1 MLRLIAPFLAALFL
15 TTSLVFGQD
24 SPATLA
30 RAAIDQ
36 LEAAH
41 TALNGARR
49 ASDRVAALSQ
59 IIRGYEDGLSAMR
72 VGLRRAALREA
83 ALRREFDAEAEQ
95 LSRLLGVL
103 LGMQSSAGPLAL
115 LHPAGPIG
123 TARSAMIVADITPA
137 IRRQADDLRR
147 RLEEVTLL
155 RALQK
160 SAASTLQRGL
170 SGVQQARTD
179 LSQAIANRTK
189 LPQRFLSDPAQLQ
202 ALINSSET
210 LDGFAS
216 GLSDMNISDSFAG
229 SIRSFRAAKG
239 TIALPVSGTVLRGF
253 NEPDAAGV
261 RRPGLL
267 LATRPLAIVTAPWPA
282 TLRYRG
288 PLLDYGNVMILEP
301 EAGILM
307 VLAGLGTAF
316 GEVGQVLAPKTALG
330 LMGGTSP
337 DADRFFVD
345 AVTGAGFDQT
355 ETLYIELRLG
365 GTPVDPAGW
374 FAETEE

>member
-1 MLRLIAPFLAALFL
+1 MLRLIAPFLVVLFL
-15 TTSLVFGQD
+15 TASFVHGQGN
-24 SPATLA
+24 PAALA

-41 TALNGARR
+41 TALNDARR

-59 IIRGYEDGLSAMR
+59 TIRGYEDGLNAMR

-83 ALRREFDAEAEQ
+83 ALRRGFDAEAEQ
-95 LSRLLGVL
+95 VSRLLGVL
-103 LGMQSSAGPLAL
+103 LSMQSTAGPLAL

-123 TARSAMIVADITPA
+123 TARSAMIVAEITPV
-137 IRRQADDLRR
+137 IQRQAEDLRR
-147 RLEEVTLL
+147 RLEEVALL
-155 RALQK
+155 RALQE
-160 SAASTLQRGL
+160 SAADTLQRGL

-179 LSQAIANRTK
+179 LSQAIANRTD

-216 GLSDMNISDSFAG
+216 GLSDMDISDSFAA
-229 SIRSFRAAKG
+229 SIRNFRAAKG
-239 TIALPVSGTVLRGF
+239 TIALPVSGTILRGF

-267 LATRPLAIVTAPWPA
+267 LVTRPLAIVTAPWPA

-307 VLAGLGTAF
+307 VLAGLDTAY
-316 GEVGQVLAPKTALG
+316 GEVGQVLVANTALG
-330 LMGGTSP
+330 LMGGVSP
-337 DADRFFVD
+337 DADRFFFD
-345 AVTGAGFDQT
+345 AVTGAGSEAT

-365 GTPVDPAGW
+365 GKPVDPADW

>member
-1 MLRLIAPFLAALFL
+1 MLRLIAPFLAVLFL
-15 TTSLVFGQD
+15 TTSLVHGQAN
-24 SPATLA
+24 PTTLA

-41 TALNGARR
+41 IALNDAQR

-59 IIRGYEDGLSAMR
+59 TIRGYEDGLNAMR

-95 LSRLLGVL
+95 VSRLLGVL
-103 LGMQSSAGPLAL
+103 LGMQSSAGPLGL

-137 IRRQADDLRR
+137 IHRQADDLRR
-147 RLEEVTLL
+147 RLEEVALL
-155 RALQK
+155 RALQE
-160 SAASTLQRGL
+160 SAADTLQRGL
-170 SGVQQARTD
+170 SGVQQARTA
-179 LSQAIANRTK
+179 LSQAIANRTE

-216 GLSDMNISDSFAG
+216 GLSDMDISGTFTG

-239 TIALPVSGTVLRGF
+239 TIALPVSGTILRGF

-267 LATRPLAIVTAPWPA
+267 LATRPLSLVTAPWSA

-288 PLLDYGNVMILEP
+288 PLLDYGNVMIIEP

-307 VLAGLGTAF
+307 VLAGLETAF
-316 GEVGQVLAPKTALG
+316 GEVGQVLAPNTALG
-330 LMGGTSP
+330 LMGGVSP
-337 DADRFFVD
+337 NADRFFFD
-345 AVTGAGFDQT
+345 AVTGAGSEAT

-365 GTPVDPAGW
+365 GKPVNPADW